1 MWQFDCKRIALA
13 RQSRDMN
20 QAELAQELGITA
32 QQLSAW
38 ETGVVKPGQES
49 FEKICNAL
57 KTPPKF
63 FYVRTGN
70 AGNDL
75 QDEQN

>member
-1 MWQFDCKRIALA
+1 MWQFDCSRIALA
-13 RQSRDMN
+13 RQSRDMT
-20 QAELAQELGITA
+20 QAELAHYLGITT

-38 ETGVVKPGQES
+38 ETGNVKPGQES
-49 FEKICNAL
+49 LEKICNAL

-63 FYVRTGN
+63 FYVKCGN

-75 QDEQN
+75 QDEQK